1 MNIRIEAVQGG
12 EIQLSPVLPSSL
24 KQLRIPDSMCYGA
37 VGPFGQVLLQQ
48 LEGEDISVV
57 HHTLRFTSDKEIVYR
72 SEEPALCLQII
83 ICNSY
88 YYDTKH
94 LGPGV
99 LHERGM
105 IFSYVPFVHSTLK
118 VRSHELY
125 THLTVYYQKK
135 HLLPLVSGIPGLL
148 PFLAKVSVDQPA
160 RFGGHYMTADT
171 SILSVIDNIL
181 ECTYQGH
188 IRELYI
194 GHLCTELLLLALVRM
209 AGNYP
214 SASGMIN
221 EEDAIHVY
229 KAKEVI
235 LGDLG
240 HHTSLTSLA
249 EQMGLSI
256 YKLNHGFK
264 AIYGIGVTEFLLE
277 ARMKRAHQ
285 VLIETDIPIGVI
297 ARESGYSHPHAFS
310 LAFKK
315 YFGYTPAFVQRS
327 GRAHGNH
334 L

>member
-1 MNIRIEAVQGG
+1 MNIRIEAVRGG

-24 KQLRIPDSMCYGA
+24 KQLRIPESICYGA
-37 VGPFGQVLLQQ
+37 VGPFGHVLLQQ

-57 HHTLRFTSDKEIVYR
+57 YQTLRFTRDEEIVYR
-72 SEEPALCLQII
+72 SEEAALCLQII
-83 ICNSY
+83 VSNSY
-88 YYDTKH
+88 YYDSRH
-94 LGPGV
+94 LGLGV

-105 IFSYVPFVHSTLK
+105 SFSYVPYIHSRLK
-118 VRSHELY
+118 LRANELY
-125 THLTVYYQKK
+125 THLSVFYQKK
-135 HLLPLVSGIPGLL
+135 NLLPLLGSIAGLM
-148 PFLAKVSVDQPA
+148 PFMAKVSVGQPA
-160 RFGGHYMTADT
+160 RFGESYMTADT
-171 SILSVIDNIL
+171 AILSVVDNVL

-188 IRELYI
+188 LRELYI
-194 GHLCTELLLLALVRM
+194 GNLCTELLLLALVRLS
-209 AGNYP
+209 GRHP
-214 SASGMIN
+214 SASGVIN
-221 EEDAIHVY
+221 EEDAILVY
-229 KAKEVI
+229 KAKEAI
-235 LGDLG
+235 LRDMGG
-240 HHTSLTSLA
+240 HISLSSLA

-285 VLIETDIPIGVI
+285 ILSETDMPIGVI

-327 GRAHGNH
+327 GRVNGNH